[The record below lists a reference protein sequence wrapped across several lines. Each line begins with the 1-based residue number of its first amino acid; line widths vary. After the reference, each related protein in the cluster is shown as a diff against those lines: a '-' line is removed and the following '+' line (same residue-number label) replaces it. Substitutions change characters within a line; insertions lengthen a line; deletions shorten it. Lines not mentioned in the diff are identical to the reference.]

1 MCREGPARTHGAR
14 ATRRGSRRRSGPRGA
29 GGSGRGRGRRGALSA
44 GHGGERG
51 RRAPGGCR
59 RCVKCLF
66 RGSMVSKSNF
76 TVLGADLT
84 VIGADLTVIRSSR
97 SIEVNTSSGALSCC
111 CSPNGEG
118 EPNGPGLGTLSS
130 ASAGVSRRV
139 VHASMLSLPT
149 SPREVRGHGSPIV
162 VGEELAS
169 RNTHTVTT
177 RSQYH
182 IRYCAIRNT
191 SIQSY
196 NTFVYFTLL
205 YLT

>member
-1 MCREGPARTHGAR
+1 M
-14 ATRRGSRRRSGPRGA
+14 
-29 GGSGRGRGRRGALSA
+29 
-44 GHGGERG
+44 
-51 RRAPGGCR
+51 
-59 RCVKCLF
+59 KCLF
-66 RGSMVSKSNF
+66 RGSVVSKSGF

-84 VIGADLTVIRSSR
+84 VLTSSR
-97 SIEVNTSSGALSCC
+97 SNEVCTSSGALSCC
-111 CSPNGEG
+111 CSPDGDS
-118 EPNGPGLGTLSS
+118 EPCGPELCTQSR
-130 ASAGVSRRV
+130 AHAGVKRRV
-139 VHASMLSLPT
+139 EHASMLSLPT
-149 SPREVRGHGSPIV
+149 GPREVRGHGSPIV
-162 VGEELAS
+162 VREELAS

>member
-1 MCREGPARTHGAR
+1 MVP
-14 ATRRGSRRRSGPRGA
+14 SSQ
-29 GGSGRGRGRRGALSA
+29 LSA
-44 GHGGERG
+44 QIDTVQRHSYVE
-51 RRAPGGCR
+51 
-59 RCVKCLF
+59 CLF
-66 RGSMVSKSNF
+66 RGSSVSKSNF

-84 VIGADLTVIRSSR
+84 VIMGSR
-97 SIEVNTSSGALSCC
+97 SLEVNTSSCALSCC
-111 CSPNGEG
+111 CSPNGDG
-118 EPNGPGLGTLSS
+118 EPNGPGLCALSS

-149 SPREVRGHGSPIV
+149 GPREVRGHGSPIV
-162 VGEELAS
+162 SGEELAS

-196 NTFVYFTLL
+196 NTFAYFTLL